1 MKTTSMRITQIAAVL
16 SALSALSAPARA
28 QVGHDPAKSPYRD
41 IRAGTFVS
49 LAGGYF
55 FGNGGQVGVAPHDGP
70 IGSLQFAFLADKTL
84 SVLGGVHY
92 GVQERNLINPA
103 RPKPEQ
109 VRGTVD
115 HSTLWID
122 AALHFNVTG
131 NKHWHGLAPYGGVA
145 VGISFT
151 EDVPE
156 DPGSF
161 SMGTKFTFSPLVG
174 TRYFIGKSYLFTE
187 ARFQFWQISYPGTY
201 AQEPIGVPPSP
212 DGPQAV
218 IPTGVLKEWSVTP
231 WVRAGIGFPWSWP
244 F

>member
-1 MKTTSMRITQIAAVL
+1 MKARATLATAITAITAIT
-16 SALSALSAPARA
+16 APLGA

-55 FGNGGQVGVAPHDGP
+55 FGSGGQVGVAPHDGP
-70 IGSLQFAFLADKTL
+70 TGSLQFAFLADKTI
-84 SVLGGVHY
+84 SILGGVHY
-92 GVQERNLINPA
+92 GTQQRVLIAPA
-103 RPKPEQ
+103 LPKDQQ
-109 VRGTVD
+109 VRGTAD

-156 DPGSF
+156 DPGRF
-161 SMGTKFTFSPLVG
+161 SMGTKFTFSPLIG
-174 TRYFIGKSYLFTE
+174 TRYFIGKSYLFAE
-187 ARFQFWQISYPGTY
+187 SRFQFWQISYPSTY
-201 AQEPIGVPPSP
+201 AQQPIGVPPTE
-212 DGPQAV
+212 GNQAV

-231 WVRAGIGFPWSWP
+231 WVRGGIGFPWSWP